1 LVKLGETKLTLMSV
15 EFHHHRQRHRAEG
28 RLRRQAEG
36 KPMIALLL
44 AQAIA
49 PDLTPVEIYK
59 QAVATM
65 HAIRPPSFVRFNTRV
80 KTTIPHDVVVQHL
93 EHVERTADRTVV
105 THDVDEKID
114 RRAKAFEIA
123 PDLFLG
129 HAVETKTAA
138 RTDTLSSG
146 LDDTP
151 SGEKLKTIGAVTVS
165 YVHYHVQTVASE
177 DLPDCARAIHL
188 KLEPIADPLRYN
200 LRDLWVDSAT
210 SRICKAVAVWNG
222 YINIIIQRKRVVA
235 PITLELDR
243 SGFITHWSTAISAR
257 FLIGAPISIEQD
269 GSYDNLEPIESSDF
283 DAFKTK
289 KLPSETKHS

>member
-1 LVKLGETKLTLMSV
+1 ML
-15 EFHHHRQRHRAEG
+15 
-28 RLRRQAEG
+28 
-36 KPMIALLL
+36 ALLL

-65 HAIRPPSFVRFNTRV
+65 HAIRPPAFLRYDTRV
-80 KTTIPHDVVVQHL
+80 KTTIPHDVVLQHL
-93 EHVERTADRTVV
+93 KHVERTADRTIV

-114 RRAKAFEIA
+114 RRAKAFEIG

-129 HAVETKTAA
+129 HAAETKPTAS
-138 RTDTLSSG
+138 TDTLSSG
-146 LDDTP
+146 LDENP
-151 SGEKLKTIGAVTVS
+151 SGDKLKTIGAVTVT
-165 YVHYHVQTVASE
+165 YVHYTVQTVASE

-188 KLEPIADPLRYN
+188 KLEPTADPLRYN
-200 LRDLWVDSAT
+200 LRDLWVDSTT

-222 YINIIIQRKRVVA
+222 YLNMVIQRKRVIA

-257 FLIGAPISIEQD
+257 FLLGGTMDVDQD
-269 GSYDNLEPIESSDF
+269 GSYESLETIDSSAYELF
-283 DAFKTK
+283 NVE